1 MTVRI
6 SWIVVVSLFYSVV
19 FAEVQISNGKMTV
32 NVIDE
37 RLDNVL
43 DILREQAGIQVYLDD
58 RVKDQ
63 PICADFDNL
72 SIGPGIKKL
81 LEGTGIN
88 YAVIANRG
96 KIKRIFIGD
105 SRKPQASDRKVDIR
119 SSSSWRRQPN
129 YYTPPV
135 QQPPVPTRNTLSGEK
150 HKAPINQVAPVASI
164 PTAGEVMASPRP
176 QGKNKKE

>member
-6 SWIVVVSLFYSVV
+6 SWIVVVSLFYSVA

-43 DILREQAGIQVYLDD
+43 DILREQTGIQVYLDD

-105 SRKPQASDRKVDIR
+105 SRKPQVSDRKVDTR
-119 SSSSWRRQPN
+119 SAGNWRKQTI
-129 YYTPPV
+129 YYTP
-135 QQPPVPTRNTLSGEK
+135 QAHQTPPPARNTVSGEK
-150 HKAPINQVAPVASI
+150 HKAPMNRVAPVASV
-164 PTAGEVMASPRP
+164 PTAGQLMASPGP